1 MEVILLEKV
10 AQLGDPGDLVNVKA
24 GYGRNFLIPTGKAVR
39 ADEENKAEY
48 EKRREAL
55 LTAEADR
62 RESAEKLSET
72 MESLEVVIEA
82 QVSEEGTL
90 YGSVGTREISDSL
103 IAKGSLENPIKII
116 SDNENLGPWGTFGL
130 QNSKSVFLD
139 YVYSMIGRLV
149 IFKHGNTNHLV
160 RSLRKTSHRLY
171 LLGLLLQKHWRHLD
185 QTGHVMKMTR
195 NQWTI

>member
-39 ADEENKAEY
+39 ADAENKAEY

-55 LTAEADR
+55 LSAEADR
-62 RESAEKLSET
+62 KESAEKLSET
-72 MESLEVVIEA
+72 MESQEVVIEA

-103 IAKGSLENPIKII
+103 IAKGFEIEKSAVRLPEGVLKEVGEYSVDIELHPEVIKTISVTISALEE
-116 SDNENLGPWGTFGL
+116 S
-130 QNSKSVFLD
+130 
-139 YVYSMIGRLV
+139 
-149 IFKHGNTNHLV
+149 
-160 RSLRKTSHRLY
+160 
-171 LLGLLLQKHWRHLD
+171 
-185 QTGHVMKMTR
+185 
-195 NQWTI
+195 

>member
-39 ADEENKAEY
+39 ADAENKAEY

-55 LTAEADR
+55 LSAEADR

-103 IAKGSLENPIKII
+103 IAKGFEIEKSAVRLPEGVLKEVGEYSIDIELHPEVIKTISVTISALEE
-116 SDNENLGPWGTFGL
+116 S
-130 QNSKSVFLD
+130 
-139 YVYSMIGRLV
+139 
-149 IFKHGNTNHLV
+149 
-160 RSLRKTSHRLY
+160 
-171 LLGLLLQKHWRHLD
+171 
-185 QTGHVMKMTR
+185 
-195 NQWTI
+195 

>member
-10 AQLGDPGDLVNVKA
+10 AQLGEPGDLVNVKA

-39 ADEENKAEY
+39 ADAENKAEY

-55 LTAEADR
+55 LSAEADR

-103 IAKGSLENPIKII
+103 IAKGFEIEKSAVRLPEGVLKEVGEYSVDIELHPEVIKTISVTISALEE
-116 SDNENLGPWGTFGL
+116 S
-130 QNSKSVFLD
+130 
-139 YVYSMIGRLV
+139 
-149 IFKHGNTNHLV
+149 
-160 RSLRKTSHRLY
+160 
-171 LLGLLLQKHWRHLD
+171 
-185 QTGHVMKMTR
+185 
-195 NQWTI
+195 

>member
-39 ADEENKAEY
+39 ADAENKAEY

-55 LTAEADR
+55 LSAEADR
-62 RESAEKLSET
+62 KESAEKLSET
-72 MESLEVVIEA
+72 MESLEIVIEA

-103 IAKGSLENPIKII
+103 IAKGFEIEKSAVRLPEGVLKEVGEYSVDIELHPEVIKTISVTISALEE
-116 SDNENLGPWGTFGL
+116 S
-130 QNSKSVFLD
+130 
-139 YVYSMIGRLV
+139 
-149 IFKHGNTNHLV
+149 
-160 RSLRKTSHRLY
+160 
-171 LLGLLLQKHWRHLD
+171 
-185 QTGHVMKMTR
+185 
-195 NQWTI
+195 

>member
-24 GYGRNFLIPTGKAVR
+24 GYGRNFFIPTGKAVR

-103 IAKGSLENPIKII
+103 IAKGFEIEKSAVRLPEGVLKEVGEYSVDIELHPEVIKTISVTISALEE
-116 SDNENLGPWGTFGL
+116 S
-130 QNSKSVFLD
+130 
-139 YVYSMIGRLV
+139 
-149 IFKHGNTNHLV
+149 
-160 RSLRKTSHRLY
+160 
-171 LLGLLLQKHWRHLD
+171 
-185 QTGHVMKMTR
+185 
-195 NQWTI
+195 

>member
-39 ADEENKAEY
+39 ADAENKAEY

-55 LTAEADR
+55 LSAEADR
-62 RESAEKLSET
+62 KESAEKLSET

-103 IAKGSLENPIKII
+103 IAKGFEIEKSAVRLPEGVLKEVGEYSVDIELHPEVIKTISVII
-116 SDNENLGPWGTFGL
+116 SALEE
-130 QNSKSVFLD
+130 S
-139 YVYSMIGRLV
+139 
-149 IFKHGNTNHLV
+149 
-160 RSLRKTSHRLY
+160 
-171 LLGLLLQKHWRHLD
+171 
-185 QTGHVMKMTR
+185 
-195 NQWTI
+195 

>member
-55 LTAEADR
+55 LSAEADR
-62 RESAEKLSET
+62 KESAEKLSET
-72 MESLEVVIEA
+72 MESLEIVIEA

-103 IAKGSLENPIKII
+103 IAKGFEIEKSAVRLPEGVLKEVGEYSVDIELHPEVIKTISVTISALEE
-116 SDNENLGPWGTFGL
+116 S
-130 QNSKSVFLD
+130 
-139 YVYSMIGRLV
+139 
-149 IFKHGNTNHLV
+149 
-160 RSLRKTSHRLY
+160 
-171 LLGLLLQKHWRHLD
+171 
-185 QTGHVMKMTR
+185 
-195 NQWTI
+195 

>member
-103 IAKGSLENPIKII
+103 IAKGFEIEKSAVRLPEGVLKEVGEYSVDIELHPEVIKTISVTISALEQ
-116 SDNENLGPWGTFGL
+116 S
-130 QNSKSVFLD
+130 
-139 YVYSMIGRLV
+139 
-149 IFKHGNTNHLV
+149 
-160 RSLRKTSHRLY
+160 
-171 LLGLLLQKHWRHLD
+171 
-185 QTGHVMKMTR
+185 
-195 NQWTI
+195 

>member
-39 ADEENKAEY
+39 ADAENKAEY

-55 LTAEADR
+55 LSAEADR
-62 RESAEKLSET
+62 GESAEKLSET

-103 IAKGSLENPIKII
+103 IAKGFEIEKSAVRLPEGVLKEVGEYSVDIELHPEVIKTISVTISALEE
-116 SDNENLGPWGTFGL
+116 S
-130 QNSKSVFLD
+130 
-139 YVYSMIGRLV
+139 
-149 IFKHGNTNHLV
+149 
-160 RSLRKTSHRLY
+160 
-171 LLGLLLQKHWRHLD
+171 
-185 QTGHVMKMTR
+185 
-195 NQWTI
+195 

>member
-39 ADEENKAEY
+39 ADAENKAEY
-48 EKRREAL
+48 ERRREAL
-55 LTAEADR
+55 LSAEADR

-103 IAKGSLENPIKII
+103 IAKGFEIEKSAVRLPEGVLKEVGEYSVDIELHPEVVKTISVTISALEE
-116 SDNENLGPWGTFGL
+116 S
-130 QNSKSVFLD
+130 
-139 YVYSMIGRLV
+139 
-149 IFKHGNTNHLV
+149 
-160 RSLRKTSHRLY
+160 
-171 LLGLLLQKHWRHLD
+171 
-185 QTGHVMKMTR
+185 
-195 NQWTI
+195 